1 MGTSRY
7 EPLVKL
13 KKKSLD
19 STERSLIAANNALS
33 HASDKLVQAYNELS
47 QMKLP
52 EHGTVGELIQSSSM
66 IHAQQMTIEKWKQTM
81 YVAQQK
87 QNQMRERFK
96 SAMIEYE
103 KFKYLDV
110 QEMDARLKKLKHD
123 EAKMLDEIGTMIYK
137 KGQL

>member
-19 STERSLIAANNALS
+19 STESSLIAANNALS
-33 HASDKLVQAYNELS
+33 HASNKVAQAYDELS

-52 EHGTVGELIQSSSM
+52 EYGTVGELIQFSSM

-81 YVAQQK
+81 HAAQQK

-96 SAMIEYE
+96 AAMIEYE

-110 QEMDARLKKLKHD
+110 QEMNARLKKLKRD